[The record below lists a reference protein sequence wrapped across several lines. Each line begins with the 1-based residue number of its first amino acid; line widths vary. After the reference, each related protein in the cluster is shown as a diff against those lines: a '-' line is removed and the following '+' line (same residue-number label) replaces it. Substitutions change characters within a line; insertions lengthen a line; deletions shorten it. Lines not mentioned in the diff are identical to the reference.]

1 MPSSPEAWYDAWYF
15 RHCCG
20 RPYERSPEWLE
31 FFGRIADRIVT
42 DIGPRTVMD
51 VGCAMGFLV
60 EALRDRGVEAFG
72 IDISEYALQHVR
84 EDIRPYV
91 WKASIL
97 DPLPGRYDLIVCI
110 EVLEHLP
117 SSEVEKAI
125 NHLCQAADDILF
137 SSTPHDFGEP
147 THLNAQPPEYWAE
160 QFARR
165 GFFRDVD
172 FDASFITPWA
182 IRFRRSTDPLHRV
195 VARYERKFW
204 RLRAENVQLRSRLL
218 EWRDQLARLE
228 EQTSTSRI
236 HLTEAEAR
244 LKSEQQRSEAL
255 VREIESLRTQ
265 LAQTEQKLKS
275 EQQRSE
281 ALVRE
286 IESLRTQLAQT
297 EQKLQE
303 TTTML
308 NMVYRSKTW
317 RWTEPLR
324 KAYLIWKNLR
334 TSWQLQLRWLLYYV
348 FPSYISPRNY
358 QKWIRMYDTLTEEDR
373 RAIRAHIEY
382 LAYKP
387 LISVI
392 MPTYNTPEP
401 WLRRAIESVRNQLY
415 PYWEL
420 CIADDASEAPHV
432 RRILREYQEKDP
444 RIRVVFR
451 DRRGHIS
458 ECSNTALELAQ
469 GEFIAL
475 LDHDDELA
483 EHALYMVAVE
493 LNAHPEAD
501 LLYSDEDKIDAQGNR
516 FEPYFKPDWN
526 PDLFYGQNLITHLGV
541 YRTQLVR
548 EVGGFRPGYEGAQD
562 WDLALRI
569 IERIPPSHIR
579 HIPFVLYHWRAIPG
593 SAATSMIEK
602 PYVYE
607 SQKKALISY
616 FERRGIPV
624 RLYSVHGV
632 YWRIEYPLPT
642 DPPLVSLIIP
652 THNGYELL
660 SCCVESIFQKTTYRP
675 FEILI
680 VNHQSDDPQTLAYL
694 ERLSKEGKARVID
707 YEGPFNF
714 SRINNEAVRHA
725 RGTILGFLN
734 NDVEVISPGWL
745 SEMVSHALRPEIG
758 AVGAMLYYPDDTIQH
773 GGVILGILGVAGHAY
788 RYLPRGTPGQMGRAW
803 LAQDLSAVTGA
814 CLLMRRDV
822 FEEVGGFDEQLAVA
836 FNDVDLCLRIRER
849 GYRVLWT
856 PFAELYHREG
866 VSRGKDTIESER
878 FLREIRF
885 MQERWGEQLLHD
897 PAYNPNLTLER
908 EDFSL
913 AFPPRVSKPWR
924 L

>member
-97 DPLPGRYDLIVCI
+97 DPLPSRYDLIVCI

-204 RLRAENVQLRSRLL
+204 RLWAENVQLRSRLL

-236 HLTEAEAR
+236 QLTEAEAQ
-244 LKSEQQRSEAL
+244 S
-255 VREIESLRTQ
+255 
-265 LAQTEQKLKS
+265 KS

-308 NMVYRSKTW
+308 NMVFHSKTW

-334 TSWQLQLRWLLYYV
+334 PSWQLRLRWLLYYV
-348 FPSYISPRNY
+348 FSSYISSRNY

-432 RRILREYQEKDP
+432 RRILQEYQEKDS
-444 RIRVVFR
+444 RIRVAFR

-458 ECSNTALELAQ
+458 ECSNTALELAR

-483 EHALYMVAVE
+483 EHALYMVAAE
-493 LNAHPEAD
+493 LNTHPDAD
-501 LLYSDEDKIDAQGNR
+501 IIYSDEDKIDTQGKR
-516 FEPYFKPDWN
+516 FDPYFKPDWN
-526 PDLFYGQNLITHLGV
+526 PDLFYGQNLISHLGV

-569 IERIPPSHIR
+569 VERIPPSHIR
-579 HIPFVLYHWRAIPG
+579 HIPCILYHWRILPG
-593 SAATSMIEK
+593 SAATSMAEK
-602 PYVYE
+602 PYAHE
-607 SQKKALISY
+607 AQRKALTSY
-616 FERRGIPV
+616 FQRHGIPV
-624 RLYSVHGV
+624 QLHSVYGIF
-632 YWRIEYPLPT
+632 WRVEYPLPF

-660 SCCVESIFQKTTYRP
+660 SRCVQSILQKTTYKH

-680 VNHQSDDPQTLAYL
+680 VNYKSDDPRTLTYL
-694 ERLSKEGKARVID
+694 EHLDKDGKARIID
-707 YEGPFNF
+707 YEGPFNL
-714 SRINNEAVRHA
+714 SQINNWATRHT
-725 RGTILGFLN
+725 RGIILGFLH
-734 NDVEVISPGWL
+734 NDVEVISPIWL
-745 SEMVSHALRPEIG
+745 EEMVRHAIRPEIG
-758 AVGAMLYYPDDTIQH
+758 AVGAMLYYPNDTIQH
-773 GGVILGILGVAGHAY
+773 AGIILGIKGIFGYAY
-788 RYLPRGTPGQMGRAW
+788 HGLPRGIPGQTGRAW
-803 LAQDLSAVTGA
+803 LAQNLSAVTGA
-814 CLLMRRDV
+814 CLLVRRDV
-822 FEEVGGFDEQLAVA
+822 FEEVGGFDERLAV
-836 FNDVDLCLRIRER
+836 FYDIDLCLRIRER
-849 GYRVLWT
+849 GYRIIWT
-856 PFAELYHREG
+856 PFAELYHREEI
-866 VSRGKDTIESER
+866 SRGRNTIESEK
-878 FLREIRF
+878 FQHEIRF
-885 MQERWGEQLLHD
+885 MQEQWGEQLLQD

>member
-1 MPSSPEAWYDAWYF
+1 
-15 RHCCG
+15 
-20 RPYERSPEWLE
+20 
-31 FFGRIADRIVT
+31 
-42 DIGPRTVMD
+42 
-51 VGCAMGFLV
+51 
-60 EALRDRGVEAFG
+60 
-72 IDISEYALQHVR
+72 
-84 EDIRPYV
+84 
-91 WKASIL
+91 
-97 DPLPGRYDLIVCI
+97 
-110 EVLEHLP
+110 
-117 SSEVEKAI
+117 
-125 NHLCQAADDILF
+125 
-137 SSTPHDFGEP
+137 
-147 THLNAQPPEYWAE
+147 
-160 QFARR
+160 
-165 GFFRDVD
+165 
-172 FDASFITPWA
+172 
-182 IRFRRSTDPLHRV
+182 
-195 VARYERKFW
+195 
-204 RLRAENVQLRSRLL
+204 
-218 EWRDQLARLE
+218 
-228 EQTSTSRI
+228 
-236 HLTEAEAR
+236 
-244 LKSEQQRSEAL
+244 
-255 VREIESLRTQ
+255 
-265 LAQTEQKLKS
+265 
-275 EQQRSE
+275 
-281 ALVRE
+281 
-286 IESLRTQLAQT
+286 
-297 EQKLQE
+297 
-303 TTTML
+303 ML

-334 TSWQLQLRWLLYYV
+334 PSWQLQLRWLLYYV
-348 FPSYISPRNY
+348 FSSYISPRNY